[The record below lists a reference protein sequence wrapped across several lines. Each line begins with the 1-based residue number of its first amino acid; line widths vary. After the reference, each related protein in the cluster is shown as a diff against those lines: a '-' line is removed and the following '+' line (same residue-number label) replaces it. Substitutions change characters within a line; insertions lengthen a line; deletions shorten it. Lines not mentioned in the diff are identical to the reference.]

1 MTRGER
7 DVGVRSNE
15 PLSYVRTALMLIAF
29 ALIAVGPMTVLAPAT
44 AATAFGIPAATA
56 EARAYLLASATRD
69 VALGIWL
76 LALVRLRA
84 GRRLLASSVFAIALV
99 AAGDATNVAAYMG
112 WQPAPALVLHI
123 GGVFV
128 LLMLGLYLWRGESE

>member
-1 MTRGER
+1 MTRSEGDEAL
-7 DVGVRSNE
+7 RSDT
-15 PLSYVRTALMLIAF
+15 PFRYVRIAL
-29 ALIAVGPMTVLAPAT
+29 ALIGLTLVAVGPVAVLAPAT
-44 AATAFGIPAATA
+44 AATAFGIPAATV

-99 AAGDATNVAAYMG
+99 AAGDATNVAAYAG
-112 WQPAPALVLHI
+112 WQASPALTPHI
-123 GGVFV
+123 GGVVV
-128 LLMLGLYLWRGESE
+128 LLVLGLYLWRGESE